1 MGSLQSSAQ
10 LWIRKF
16 ERNLQDHSLKTALRK
31 SLAYMFR
38 FAYEHTAYRLY
49 RIDLVKSATEP
60 PTEIEG
66 VTFRFLNSSDE
77 ASIRQVEQ
85 NAEWLAGTVKDRLTA
100 GAVCIVAL
108 DGEQLA
114 GFNLVSFGEI
124 YMPLVHLQRR
134 FRSDEAWSE
143 QIATVKTSRRKGL
156 AAQLRY
162 RVFEELRRRGIRTFY
177 GAALHD
183 NLPSLKLA
191 QRVGF
196 RQFVEIR
203 YTRLFTR
210 RRWRYVRLY
219 QENA

>member
-1 MGSLQSSAQ
+1 VGNLQLSAQ

-31 SLAYMFR
+31 SVAYVFR

-49 RIDLVKSATEP
+49 RIDLLKCDTER

-66 VTFRFLNSSDE
+66 VTFRFLESADQ
-77 ASIRQVEQ
+77 ACIRQVEQ
-85 NAEWLAGTVKDRLTA
+85 NSEWLSGTVKDRLTA
-100 GAVCIVAL
+100 GALCIVAL

-196 RQFVEIR
+196 HQFVEIR

-210 RRWRYVRLY
+210 RKWRYVRLY
-219 QENA
+219 HENA